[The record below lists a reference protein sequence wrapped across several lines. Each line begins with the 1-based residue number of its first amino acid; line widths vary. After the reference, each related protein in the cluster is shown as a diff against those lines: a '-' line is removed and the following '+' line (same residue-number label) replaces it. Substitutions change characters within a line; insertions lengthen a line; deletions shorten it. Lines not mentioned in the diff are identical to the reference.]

1 MLAPPAVSDAASR
14 LTLQRRSETYSRDQA
29 TLCYLCSLFPW
40 RVAQRTAAARSRN
53 SGQYTVLFP
62 IFAGIK
68 GDIVDVSLVT
78 MELGNEGSTLTAVL
92 SKNDEKTLITLF
104 QLPNSIV
111 EKSM

>member
-1 MLAPPAVSDAASR
+1 MM
-14 LTLQRRSETYSRDQA
+14 QRRSETYSRDLT
-29 TLCYLCSLFPW
+29 TLCYLRSLFPR
-40 RVAQRTAAARSRN
+40 RVAQRYRSRMMIDVSLRSIYMHEIADN
-53 SGQYTVLFP
+53 IRCYSNFT
-62 IFAGIK
+62 GIK

-111 EKSM
+111 EKS